1 MNATIAIDH
10 EVLTLEEL
18 SKLLRLHRS
27 TVYKLVSEGR
37 IPGFQIGS
45 GWRFRKD
52 MIVRW
57 LAARSWASPSLSEVI
72 EPRAGCGPPPMESCG
87 LGFEEAQPETT
98 VR

>member
-52 MIVRW
+52 MIVR
-57 LAARSWASPSLSEVI
+57 
-72 EPRAGCGPPPMESCG
+72 
-87 LGFEEAQPETT
+87 
-98 VR
+98 